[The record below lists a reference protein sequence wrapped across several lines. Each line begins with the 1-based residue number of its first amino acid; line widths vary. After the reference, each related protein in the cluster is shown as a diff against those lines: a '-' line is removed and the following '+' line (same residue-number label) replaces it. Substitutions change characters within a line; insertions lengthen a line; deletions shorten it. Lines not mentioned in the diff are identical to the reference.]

1 MNTLG
6 DSPITRTRTIST
18 SLLLSVS
25 SKNITIII
33 IFLLIL
39 FLNNFINCRFSH
51 QKLKKGQLMSLVLTC
66 HPMKTAAW
74 K

>member
-6 DSPITRTRTIST
+6 I
-18 SLLLSVS
+18 LLLHVPVQSQPLSIS